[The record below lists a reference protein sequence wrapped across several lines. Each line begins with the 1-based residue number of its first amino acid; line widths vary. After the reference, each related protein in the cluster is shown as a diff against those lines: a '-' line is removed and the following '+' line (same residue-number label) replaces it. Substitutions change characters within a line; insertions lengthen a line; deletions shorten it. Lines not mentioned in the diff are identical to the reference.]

1 MLKIITS
8 FSFRFWLRS
17 LFIVISI
24 AFAHS
29 VNAQQPLNGF
39 PYTDSFKFPTSPGT
53 VFGGTNGN
61 SPTVPYSAFLTASS
75 TAVASYGAVGG
86 PPNGTNQLIAAD
98 ENGGGYL
105 RLTRTVTNQTGFA
118 RNTRTFPT
126 SQGLSISFEY
136 YTYGNL
142 ADGIVFVLY
151 DADVSSRSAA
161 SNTALGY
168 PVSNDGGFEI
178 GQFGGS
184 IGYAQRDD
192 GTNGTAGLS
201 KGFLGIA
208 LDEFG
213 NFGIGGGAQ
222 GRQGGYSGG
231 RVPQWVTLRGD
242 GDGAG
247 ASQPGFGAGTNYEYL
262 IGVNTASATA
272 MASKGGVFD
281 ITSVAPAS
289 RTAGFSTGDTGYR
302 KARIVIEY
310 ISASQFRVNV
320 YIDENSGAGLVTHHV
335 IENYIYNSTAPA
347 PANLSYGFS
356 SSTGGSTNVHEIRA
370 IDIAAPLS
378 VAFTPVATS
387 ATVSTLED
395 NAVSLSLADYAYDQ
409 NGNTQLNWGT
419 GLDLDPTT
427 GGVQASRTIPG
438 QGTFTSNASGT
449 VTFTPVANYNGTV
462 TTDYTIADFGNASPT
477 IAVATSNPASLTI
490 TVTPVND
497 PPTTQSKIVT
507 TNEDISYTFT
517 AADFALTDAFDT
529 PANALTAVQI
539 TTVPATGTLRLAGVT
554 VTQGA
559 TITIASINAASLTYL
574 PPSNTSAS
582 PMTSFTFKV
591 QDDGGTANGGI
602 DLSVAS
608 ATMTIVVLPANDAP
622 AGIDKTI
629 TTNEDVPYTFQV
641 SDFSFTDAF
650 DSPANGLLSLIV
662 SPPGSGTLTIGG
674 VPISTSTT
682 IVAASITSLVYT
694 PPINSSASPTT
705 SFTFQVRDDGGTA
718 NGGVDL
724 DPTPNTI
731 TINVVGI
738 NDAPSG
744 TDKTVTTNED
754 VAYTF
759 VASDFG
765 FTDAF
770 DTPPNNFLSVIVSP
784 ASSGS
789 LTINGTIVSVSTTI
803 SPASVTAGSLVYT
816 PVANAKGSPVATFT
830 FQVRDDGGTANGGV
844 DLDPTPNTISINVTS
859 VNDAPSGADKTVTTN
874 EDVAYTFVAADFGF
888 TDAFD
893 TPPNNF
899 LSVVVS
905 PVGSGSLTINGVP
918 VSVSTTINAASVT
931 AGLLVYTPVPNANGT
946 PVTTFTFQVKD
957 DGGTALGG
965 LDTDASPNTISINV
979 TAVNDLPVVADIPK
993 AGAEDATI
1001 TFTALDFT
1009 SKFTDVD
1016 GDAMTK
1022 IKVINL
1028 PANGLLKLNGVDVV
1042 AGAEILL
1049 ADLPNITFVPTA
1061 NFNGSTT
1068 FKWNGFD
1075 GTAYAAVDEDVN
1087 ITITPVNDLPVVA
1100 DIPKAGAE
1108 DATITFTALDF
1119 TSKFTDVDGDAMT
1132 KIKVINLPANG
1143 LLKLNGVD
1151 VVAGAEILLADLP
1164 NITFVPT
1171 ANFNGSTTFKWNGFD
1186 GTAYAAVDEDVNITI
1201 TPVNDL
1207 PVVADIPKAG
1217 AEDATI
1223 TFTALDFTSKF
1234 TDVDG
1239 DAMTKIKVINLP
1251 ANGLLK
1257 LNGVDVVAG
1266 AEILLADLPNI
1277 TFVPTANFNGSTTF
1291 KWNGFDGTAYAA
1303 VDEDVNITITP
1314 VNDLPVVADI
1324 PKAGAEDATITFTA
1338 LDFTSKFTDVDG
1350 DAMTKIKVINLPA
1363 NGLLKLNGV
1372 DVVAGAEILL
1382 ADLPNITFVPTAN
1395 FNGSTT
1401 FKWNGFDGTAYAA
1414 VDEDVNITITPVN
1427 DLPVVADIP
1436 KAGAEDATITFTALD
1451 FTSKFT
1457 DVDGDAMTKIKVIN
1471 LPANGLLKL
1480 NGVDVVAGAEI
1491 LLADLPNITFVP
1503 TANFNGSTTFKWN
1516 GFDGTAYAA
1525 VDEDVNI
1532 TITPVNDLPV
1542 VADIPK
1548 AGAEDA
1554 TITFTALDF
1563 TSKFTDVDGDAMTK
1577 IKVINLPANGL
1588 LKLNGVDVV
1597 AGAEILLAD
1606 LPNITF
1612 VPTANFNGSTTF
1624 KWNGFDGTAYAA
1636 VDEDVNITITPV
1648 NDLPVVAD
1656 IPKTGLEDATITFTA
1671 LDFTSKFTDAD
1682 GNTLTKI
1689 KVINLPANGLLKLNG
1704 TNILIGAEIVLAD
1717 LPNITFVPT
1726 ADFNGTSTFKWNGYD
1741 GTAYAAVDEDIN
1753 ITITAVNDAPSF
1765 VKGANQD
1772 ILTTAGA
1779 QLVTGWG
1786 TSLSKGPADEVAQTL
1801 TFTVTNNNNA
1811 LFTTQPAIN
1820 ANGVLS
1826 YTPSG
1831 TAGTTTVTVVLKDS
1845 GGTANGGVDTYTT
1858 QTFTITITA
1867 PTAGNTPPVVDIIPK
1882 AGTKDTPVP
1891 FTPGDFTGKF
1901 TDGDSNPLNKIKI
1914 VTLPPSGTLKLDG
1927 VNIVAGQEI
1936 PVADLAKITF
1946 VPASGFT
1953 GGPVTFQWNGSDGT
1967 DYAVTP
1973 KDVNITISATN
1984 TSPVAVADAY
1994 STVKGGTLTVSA
2006 PGVLN
2011 NDSDPDVNPI
2021 TAFKVTDPANG
2032 TVTLNA
2038 NGSFTYIHNNG
2049 TSTSDSF
2056 TYKVNDG
2063 IVDGNTVTVTITINA
2078 SNTPP
2083 VIVDIPKTGIVDQ
2096 PVTFTAGDFTSKFTD
2111 PNGDALNKI
2120 RIVTLPPS
2128 GTLRLNG
2135 VIITIGQ
2142 EIPVAD
2148 LPNITFVPP
2157 TGFSGGPISF
2167 QWNGSDGTDY
2177 ASVPKNVNITIDP
2190 TSISISVTEVCIGD
2204 VPWVQ
2209 YTITGQGFTP
2219 AANSATIQWKKMD
2232 GTVVRELTNQ
2242 ALTGQLL
2249 WPGAAVDANGI
2260 PTAWPGWNFTGGQWV
2275 QISDGLRPQMRLHI
2289 SINPQTEVIV
2299 NYPPA
2304 TPFCSA
2310 NPNRPPVV
2318 SNITKSSTGFLPIP
2332 FTVTD
2337 FTSKYTD
2344 PDGDPL
2350 VKVKIQTLPPNGVL
2364 KLNGIPVTINQEIP
2378 VADLAKL
2385 TFEPALNWSG
2395 TTNFTWNGSDGDVYA
2410 TSPANTALT
2419 VIAPSDPNAKIGL
2432 AKNLASVTPALNGT
2446 YDVKFVFTVVNFGP
2460 NGLEN
2465 ISIKDNIALAFGG
2478 TEVTVKTV
2486 TAFGNLKANSS
2497 FGLTN
2502 TELLLPSSR
2511 LLAGEEAKVELL
2523 INVKLLLTSGVFQ
2536 NTATAEAISS
2546 LTGFKVTDVS
2556 TNGLRPDPNSTG
2568 DVSPSEI
2575 TPIKLDPL
2583 PTYVPAGFSPNGD
2596 GMNDKFVVQ
2605 NANGKHVSLEIY
2617 NRWGNRVYKSDD
2629 YKNDWGGEVTEGFFL
2644 GRDIPDGTYYYII
2657 IIDKKDKY
2665 AGFITVNR

>member
-1 MLKIITS
+1 MKLFKIRYMLKIITS

-142 ADGIVFVLY
+142 ADGIVFFLY

-272 MASKGGVFD
+272 MASKGGVFN

-830 FQVRDDGGTANGGV
+830 FQVHDDGGTANGGV

-1132 KIKVINLPANG
+1132 KIKV
-1143 LLKLNGVD
+1143 
-1151 VVAGAEILLADLP
+1151 
-1164 NITFVPT
+1164 
-1171 ANFNGSTTFKWNGFD
+1171 S
-1186 GTAYAAVDEDVNITI
+1186 
-1201 TPVNDL
+1201 
-1207 PVVADIPKAG
+1207 
-1217 AEDATI
+1217 
-1223 TFTALDFTSKF
+1223 
-1234 TDVDG
+1234 
-1239 DAMTKIKVINLP
+1239 
-1251 ANGLLK
+1251 
-1257 LNGVDVVAG
+1257 
-1266 AEILLADLPNI
+1266 
-1277 TFVPTANFNGSTTF
+1277 
-1291 KWNGFDGTAYAA
+1291 
-1303 VDEDVNITITP
+1303 
-1314 VNDLPVVADI
+1314 
-1324 PKAGAEDATITFTA
+1324 
-1338 LDFTSKFTDVDG
+1338 
-1350 DAMTKIKVINLPA
+1350 
-1363 NGLLKLNGV
+1363 
-1372 DVVAGAEILL
+1372 
-1382 ADLPNITFVPTAN
+1382 
-1395 FNGSTT
+1395 
-1401 FKWNGFDGTAYAA
+1401 
-1414 VDEDVNITITPVN
+1414 
-1427 DLPVVADIP
+1427 
-1436 KAGAEDATITFTALD
+1436 
-1451 FTSKFT
+1451 
-1457 DVDGDAMTKIKVIN
+1457 
-1471 LPANGLLKL
+1471 
-1480 NGVDVVAGAEI
+1480 
-1491 LLADLPNITFVP
+1491 
-1503 TANFNGSTTFKWN
+1503 
-1516 GFDGTAYAA
+1516 
-1525 VDEDVNI
+1525 
-1532 TITPVNDLPV
+1532 
-1542 VADIPK
+1542 
-1548 AGAEDA
+1548 
-1554 TITFTALDF
+1554 
-1563 TSKFTDVDGDAMTK
+1563 
-1577 IKVINLPANGL
+1577 
-1588 LKLNGVDVV
+1588 
-1597 AGAEILLAD
+1597 
-1606 LPNITF
+1606 
-1612 VPTANFNGSTTF
+1612 
-1624 KWNGFDGTAYAA
+1624 
-1636 VDEDVNITITPV
+1636 
-1648 NDLPVVAD
+1648 
-1656 IPKTGLEDATITFTA
+1656 
-1671 LDFTSKFTDAD
+1671 
-1682 GNTLTKI
+1682 
-1689 KVINLPANGLLKLNG
+1689 
-1704 TNILIGAEIVLAD
+1704 
-1717 LPNITFVPT
+1717 
-1726 ADFNGTSTFKWNGYD
+1726 
-1741 GTAYAAVDEDIN
+1741 
-1753 ITITAVNDAPSF
+1753 
-1765 VKGANQD
+1765 
-1772 ILTTAGA
+1772 
-1779 QLVTGWG
+1779 
-1786 TSLSKGPADEVAQTL
+1786 
-1801 TFTVTNNNNA
+1801 
-1811 LFTTQPAIN
+1811 
-1820 ANGVLS
+1820 
-1826 YTPSG
+1826 
-1831 TAGTTTVTVVLKDS
+1831 
-1845 GGTANGGVDTYTT
+1845 
-1858 QTFTITITA
+1858 
-1867 PTAGNTPPVVDIIPK
+1867 
-1882 AGTKDTPVP
+1882 
-1891 FTPGDFTGKF
+1891 
-1901 TDGDSNPLNKIKI
+1901 
-1914 VTLPPSGTLKLDG
+1914 
-1927 VNIVAGQEI
+1927 
-1936 PVADLAKITF
+1936 
-1946 VPASGFT
+1946 
-1953 GGPVTFQWNGSDGT
+1953 
-1967 DYAVTP
+1967 
-1973 KDVNITISATN
+1973 
-1984 TSPVAVADAY
+1984 
-1994 STVKGGTLTVSA
+1994 
-2006 PGVLN
+2006 
-2011 NDSDPDVNPI
+2011 
-2021 TAFKVTDPANG
+2021 
-2032 TVTLNA
+2032 
-2038 NGSFTYIHNNG
+2038 
-2049 TSTSDSF
+2049 
-2056 TYKVNDG
+2056 
-2063 IVDGNTVTVTITINA
+2063 
-2078 SNTPP
+2078 
-2083 VIVDIPKTGIVDQ
+2083 
-2096 PVTFTAGDFTSKFTD
+2096 
-2111 PNGDALNKI
+2111 
-2120 RIVTLPPS
+2120 
-2128 GTLRLNG
+2128 
-2135 VIITIGQ
+2135 
-2142 EIPVAD
+2142 
-2148 LPNITFVPP
+2148 
-2157 TGFSGGPISF
+2157 
-2167 QWNGSDGTDY
+2167 
-2177 ASVPKNVNITIDP
+2177 
-2190 TSISISVTEVCIGD
+2190 
-2204 VPWVQ
+2204 
-2209 YTITGQGFTP
+2209 
-2219 AANSATIQWKKMD
+2219 
-2232 GTVVRELTNQ
+2232 
-2242 ALTGQLL
+2242 
-2249 WPGAAVDANGI
+2249 
-2260 PTAWPGWNFTGGQWV
+2260 
-2275 QISDGLRPQMRLHI
+2275 
-2289 SINPQTEVIV
+2289 
-2299 NYPPA
+2299 
-2304 TPFCSA
+2304 
-2310 NPNRPPVV
+2310 
-2318 SNITKSSTGFLPIP
+2318 
-2332 FTVTD
+2332 
-2337 FTSKYTD
+2337 
-2344 PDGDPL
+2344 
-2350 VKVKIQTLPPNGVL
+2350 
-2364 KLNGIPVTINQEIP
+2364 
-2378 VADLAKL
+2378 
-2385 TFEPALNWSG
+2385 
-2395 TTNFTWNGSDGDVYA
+2395 
-2410 TSPANTALT
+2410 
-2419 VIAPSDPNAKIGL
+2419 
-2432 AKNLASVTPALNGT
+2432 
-2446 YDVKFVFTVVNFGP
+2446 
-2460 NGLEN
+2460 
-2465 ISIKDNIALAFGG
+2465 
-2478 TEVTVKTV
+2478 
-2486 TAFGNLKANSS
+2486 
-2497 FGLTN
+2497 
-2502 TELLLPSSR
+2502 
-2511 LLAGEEAKVELL
+2511 
-2523 INVKLLLTSGVFQ
+2523 
-2536 NTATAEAISS
+2536 
-2546 LTGFKVTDVS
+2546 
-2556 TNGLRPDPNSTG
+2556 
-2568 DVSPSEI
+2568 
-2575 TPIKLDPL
+2575 
-2583 PTYVPAGFSPNGD
+2583 
-2596 GMNDKFVVQ
+2596 
-2605 NANGKHVSLEIY
+2605 
-2617 NRWGNRVYKSDD
+2617 
-2629 YKNDWGGEVTEGFFL
+2629 
-2644 GRDIPDGTYYYII
+2644 
-2657 IIDKKDKY
+2657 
-2665 AGFITVNR
+2665 